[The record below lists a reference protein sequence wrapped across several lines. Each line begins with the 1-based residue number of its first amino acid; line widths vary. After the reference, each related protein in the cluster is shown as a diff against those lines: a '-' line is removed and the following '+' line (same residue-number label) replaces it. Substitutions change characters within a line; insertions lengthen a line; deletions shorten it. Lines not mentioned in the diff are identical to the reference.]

1 MRKTLRI
8 ISLVMLLVAIAF
20 VIFAFLTMDVPID
33 LPFTVSQ
40 LRTFYKIY
48 LVVMISLFVLSFFFR
63 KKKTNRRNRS

>member
-1 MRKTLRI
+1 MKKTLRI

-20 VIFAFLTMDVPID
+20 VVFAFLCMDVPMD

-48 LVVMISLFVLSFFFR
+48 LVVMISLFVLSFFF
-63 KKKTNRRNRS
+63 KKKKK

>member
-48 LVVMISLFVLSFFFR
+48 LVVMISLFVLSFFFK

>member
-1 MRKTLRI
+1 MKKTLRI

-20 VIFAFLTMDVPID
+20 VVFAFLTMDVPID

-48 LVVMISLFVLSFFFR
+48 LVVMISLFVLSFFFK